1 MILCSGLSGNCLE
14 PHKLN
19 TTYNNFYDCM
29 IGGYEESLSRM
40 QVLGPE
46 AVNEH
51 QMFIKFFCTPEK
63 NIEKK
68 PTKLGKNI

>member
-1 MILCSGLSGNCLE
+1 MILCSGVAGNCLE
-14 PHKLN
+14 PHKTS
-19 TTYNNFYDCM
+19 TTYDNFYDCM
-29 IGGYEESLSRM
+29 IAGYENSLSKM

-63 NIEKK
+63 KEKK
-68 PTKLGKNI
+68 LDT

>member
-1 MILCSGLSGNCLE
+1 MILCSGVAGNCLE
-14 PHKLN
+14 AHKTS
-19 TTYNNFYDCM
+19 TTYDNFYDCM
-29 IGGYEESLSRM
+29 IAGYENSLSKM

-63 NIEKK
+63 KEKK
-68 PTKLGKNI
+68 LDT